1 VHPIES
7 FKKKLWQWGAAAAF
21 TGVTLASPSAL
32 AATTTI
38 VAQHSSKCLDVRG
51 GPTAIAD
58 GALIEQWSCTGQ
70 SNQAWTLTDRGNG
83 QYQLAASS
91 SGKCVEVI
99 NGATTNGAGIQQ
111 ATCSGLSRQLWN
123 IRSKGGGQ
131 YEIVSVSS
139 GRCLDVTGGP
149 TATGDGVLTELWD
162 CTGQANQSWAL
173 TLPPPAS
180 TTPKPLVAKHS
191 GKCLDVRGG
200 VTAVANGDLIDQWS
214 CTGQSNQD
222 WTLKDMGGGQYE
234 IIARSSG
241 KCIEAINGG
250 TANQTGIHQWDCTGQ
265 PRQLWSMQ
273 SAGAAGEY
281 RFVHVPS
288 GRCLDVTGG
297 PTATGDGA
305 LMELWD
311 CTGQANQTWT
321 IGAPTQPPP
330 GSTPGPFGQD
340 ASLYTLAFSDEF
352 ESTSLDSSKWVD
364 HLWYQP
370 ADPTPNYVVSGGS
383 LKIFPVAGTS
393 YIRDYRHI
401 TTDGK
406 YYQTYGYFEIE
417 AKLPYGKGPWPAFWL
432 YNHDYADPY
441 RPEIDIMEAYPGGG
455 PNSGWSDANLRPTAY
470 GATIWTG
477 NPGAQGGYKMVQA
490 GVDLSAGYHKYALK
504 WEANRQSFYLDGN
517 LVYTTSVSMP
527 DRMYILLSFQ
537 FGSASG
543 SGDASTPTGQG
554 NAFDIRYVRAWR
566 FK

>member
-1 VHPIES
+1 MKDDI
-7 FKKKLWQWGAAAAF
+7 KRALWRSGA
-21 TGVTLASPSAL
+21 LAVVAGTAL
-32 AATTTI
+32 AASPALAAPTTI
-38 VAQHSSKCLDVRG
+38 VAQHSNKCLDVRG
-51 GPTAIAD
+51 GPTATGD

-70 SNQAWTLTDRGNG
+70 SNQAWTLTDKGQG

-99 NGATTNGAGIQQ
+99 NGATGNGAGIQQ
-111 ATCSGLSRQLWN
+111 ATCSGLSKQLWRLN
-123 IRSKGGGQ
+123 SKGSGR
-131 YEIVSVSS
+131 YEVVAVNG

-162 CTGQANQSWAL
+162 CTGEANQAWTL
-173 TLPPPAS
+173 TPPTAPPPQS
-180 TTPKPLVAKHS
+180 TAKPLVAKHS

-200 VTAVANGDLIDQWS
+200 VTAVSNGDRIDQYA
-214 CTGQSNQD
+214 CTGLANQD

-241 KCIEAINGG
+241 KCMETINGG
-250 TANQTGIHQWDCTGQ
+250 TANLTGIQQWDCTGL
-265 PRQLWSMQ
+265 PRQLWNMQ
-273 SAGAAGEY
+273 SAGATGEY

-297 PTATGDGA
+297 PTATGDGV

-311 CTGQANQTWT
+311 CTGEANQTWT
-321 IGAPTQPPP
+321 VGTPTTPPP
-330 GSTPGPFGQD
+330 TNTSGPYGQD
-340 ASLYTLAFSDEF
+340 ASQYTLYFNEEF
-352 ESTSLDSSKWVD
+352 DGSTLDTGKWTD

-370 ADPTPNYVVSGGS
+370 ADSTPNYVISNGS

-393 YIRDYRHI
+393 YVRDYRHI

-406 YYQTYGYFEIE
+406 YYQTYGYFEME
-417 AKLPYGKGPWPAFWL
+417 AKLPYGRGPWPAFWL
-432 YNHDYADPY
+432 YNHDQPDPY

-455 PNSGWSDANLRPTAY
+455 PNSGWSNSSLRPTAY

-477 NPGAQGGYKMVQA
+477 WPEEQGGYKMVQA
-490 GVDLSAGYHKYALK
+490 GTDLSAGYHRYGLK

-517 LVYTTSVSMP
+517 LVYTTAVSMP
-527 DRMYILLSFQ
+527 ERMYILLSFQ

-543 SGDASTPTGQG
+543 AGDSTTPTGQG
-554 NAFDIRYVRAWR
+554 NAFDVRYVRAWK